1 MSLMEKYPGEWQA
14 IVEQLHSE
22 GAKRAVENGESPL
35 AGFRFDTGPITTELA
50 TMDAVRSHHIVPLSV
65 GMSEGIDA
73 DLALARRDER
83 SWIPE
88 LHGGAAESAGC
99 IR

>member
-73 DLALARRDER
+73 DLALARR
-83 SWIPE
+83 
-88 LHGGAAESAGC
+88 G
-99 IR
+99 